1 MALSPGDPNSH
12 SRPDQARV
20 SHIHLDL
27 DIDFPQSVLSGHCLL
42 TVEKLDHETNVV
54 IFDVN
59 NLEISEIL
67 DDSTGEVLEYSIG
80 PAGPCGSKLE
90 VKLANDSRK
99 EVTVKVSYKTS
110 PDSPALEWLSPDQ
123 TAGKQHPYMFSQGQ
137 AILNRSLLP
146 CQDTPSVKCP
156 YTAAVT
162 APPQITVLMSAIRQ
176 GEPEPAG
183 EGKMRFR
190 FCQKIPIQSYLI
202 AVAAGAV
209 ESRKI
214 GPRSHV
220 WSEKEFVEKAA
231 EDFSET
237 EMFLT
242 TAEELC
248 GPYVWGVYDIL
259 VLPPSFAFGGMEN
272 PCLTFVTPTLLS
284 GDKSLAGVI
293 AHEIAHSW
301 TGNLVTN
308 STFEHFWLNEGFTV
322 FTERKIK
329 GRVYGEA
336 SRHFTANLRWKELVE
351 TVEQDY
357 GVEHPYTCL
366 VPSLVGVDPDD
377 AFSRVPY
384 EKGST
389 FLWYLEELVG
399 GAPQMEP
406 FLKSY
411 YKKFAYKSI
420 DSLQFKE
427 LFLDYFSSNPS
438 VGQIDWDTWL
448 YSPGMPPYKPAFD
461 DSLAKACWELADRWQ
476 EWSGHGNCPFDG
488 KEMEQLSAEQRQ
500 EFLSTLFVGAALG
513 EEKLAKMESLYELSD
528 TGNMEILFLWIRLGI
543 KARWDVVVP
552 KAFNFVNSQG
562 RMKFVG
568 PIYKDLNSWEE
579 KKQEAVENFIQNKKY
594 LMQSCANLVKKNL
607 NL

>member
-1 MALSPGDPNSH
+1 MALSPGDPNSY
-12 SRPDQARV
+12 SRPDFARV

-27 DIDFPQSVLSGHCLL
+27 SIDFSQTVLSGHCLL
-42 TVEKLDHETNVV
+42 TVQKLHPETTSV
-54 IFDVN
+54 ILDIN
-59 NLEISEIL
+59 NLNISDIL
-67 DDSTGEVLEYSIG
+67 DDSTGEILQYTVG
-80 PAGPCGSKLE
+80 DPGPCGSKLE
-90 VKLANDSRK
+90 VKLATDTRQ
-99 EVTVKVSYKTS
+99 EVKIKILYSTS
-110 PDSPALEWLSPDQ
+110 PDSPALEWLTPDQ
-123 TAGKQHPYMFSQGQ
+123 TAGKRQPYVFSQGQ

-156 YTAAVT
+156 YSAAIT
-162 APPQITVLMSAIRQ
+162 APRKITVLMSALRE
-176 GEPEPAG
+176 GEPEEVG
-183 EGKMRFR
+183 DDRIKFR
-190 FCQKIPIQSYLI
+190 FFQKIPIQSYLI
-202 AVAAGAV
+202 ALAAGDIV
-209 ESRKI
+209 SRKI

-220 WSEKEFVEKAA
+220 WSEKELVERAK

-248 GPYVWGVYDIL
+248 GPYVWGIYDIL

-308 STFEHFWLNEGFTV
+308 KTFEHFWLNEGFTV

-329 GRVYGEA
+329 GRVFGEA

-351 TVEQDY
+351 TIEVDY
-357 GVEHPYTCL
+357 GVKHPYTSL
-366 VPSLVGVDPDD
+366 VPDLKGVDPDD

-389 FLWYLEELVG
+389 FLWYLEDLVG
-399 GAPQMEP
+399 GAEQMEP

-411 YKKFAYKSI
+411 YKKFAYESI
-420 DSLQFKE
+420 DSDQFKQY
-427 LFLDYFSSNPS
+427 FLDYFRSNTR
-438 VGQIDWDTWL
+438 VGEIDWDTWL
-448 YSPGMPPYKPAFD
+448 YSPGMPPYKPKFD
-461 DSLAKACWELADRWQ
+461 DSLAKACWELAGMWK
-476 EWSGHGNCPFDG
+476 EWDGASSCPFNG
-488 KEMEQLSAEQRQ
+488 TELEQLSAEQKQ
-500 EFLSTLFVGAALG
+500 EFLATLLCGEALDKV
-513 EEKLAKMESLYELSD
+513 KLEKMEDLYKLSE
-528 TGNMEILFLWIRLGI
+528 TGNMEILFLWLRLGI

-552 KAFNFVNSQG
+552 KALNFVNAMG

-568 PIYKDLNSWEE
+568 PIYKDFNSWEE
-579 KKQEAVENFIQNKKY
+579 KRQEAVENFIKNKKY
-594 LMQSCANLVKKNL
+594 LMQSCSNLVKKVMDL
-607 NL
+607 